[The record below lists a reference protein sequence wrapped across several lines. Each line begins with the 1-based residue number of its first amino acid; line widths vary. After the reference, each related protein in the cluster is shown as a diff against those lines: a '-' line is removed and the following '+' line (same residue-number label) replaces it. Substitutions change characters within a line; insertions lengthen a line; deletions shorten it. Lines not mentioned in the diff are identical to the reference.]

1 MINVLRVTNCVV
13 LDQQLSVQCMD
24 LDWYGIIRMTRSES
38 GVDQLLSVL
47 LLLRFHLILN
57 AWTDGLGLSLF
68 GLLDLLDLDHG

>member
-1 MINVLRVTNCVV
+1 
-13 LDQQLSVQCMD
+13 MD